1 MDVGDPSN
9 AARIFDLYGGDW
21 ESLTA
26 DISGATVSDPE
37 ILETIRDCRR
47 RYGYLLDPHGA
58 CGFNAVYHNLAPG
71 ESVLLC
77 ETAHPAKF
85 KETVENASGERV
97 ELPERLAAFLRG
109 QKQSVPMSKDYNEFK
124 TYLSKLK

>member
-1 MDVGDPSN
+1 MDVGAPSN

-21 ESLTA
+21 ERIKA
-26 DISGATVSDPE
+26 DISGATTSDVQIRHT
-37 ILETIRDCRR
+37 ILECRNH
-47 RYGYLLDPHGA
+47 YGYLLDPHAA

-85 KETVENASGERV
+85 KDIVEDASGV
-97 ELPERLAAFLRG
+97 EVEIPERLAAFMRG
-109 QKQSVPMSKDYNEFK
+109 HKQSVPMGTDYADFK
-124 TYLSKLK
+124 KYLSELQ